1 MLDFLNELPVVPFI
15 IVFLVL
21 FMLFKAI
28 RIVPQGFEWT
38 VERLGKY
45 TRTLKPGISFLI
57 PLLDAVGTKNDM
69 REQVIDVPSQEV
81 ITRDNATVLVDG
93 VVFYQVIDAA
103 KSSYEV
109 ADLFNSI
116 LNLAMTNIRTVL
128 GSMALDECL
137 SERNR
142 INNNLMA
149 VVDEAV
155 EPWGVKITR
164 IEIKDITPPS
174 DLVESMARQMKAERD
189 KRAEILEAEGTRQ
202 ADILRAEG
210 QKQAQ
215 VLQAEAL
222 KESAFQEAEG
232 RERAAMAEA
241 EATRM
246 VSEAIAQGD
255 SKAINYFVATKY
267 VEALESLAKSG
278 NQKTLILPVE
288 ATGILGSLAGIR
300 ELLDSTAAEPK
311 PRAPDENH
319 SS

>member
-1 MLDFLNELPVVPFI
+1 MFDFLGELAIVPFI
-15 IVFLVL
+15 IVFLIL

-45 TRTLKPGISFLI
+45 TRTLKPGISILI
-57 PLLDAVGTKNDM
+57 PLLDNVGTKNDM

-81 ITRDNATVLVDG
+81 ITRDNATVQVDG
-93 VVFYQVIDAA
+93 VVFYQVVDAA

-142 INNNLMA
+142 INNNLMS

-164 IEIKDITPPS
+164 IEIKDITPPA

-202 ADILRAEG
+202 ADILRAQG

-215 VLQAEAL
+215 VLRAEAM
-222 KESAFQEAEG
+222 KEAAFQEAEG
-232 RERAAMAEA
+232 RERSAQAEA

-267 VEALESLAKSG
+267 VEALEAMATSN

-288 ATGILGSLAGIR
+288 ATNILGSLAGIK
-300 ELLDSTAAEPK
+300 ELFNQTDNVNEPSPQPSDK
-311 PRAPDENH
+311 DA
-319 SS
+319 

>member
-1 MLDFLNELPVVPFI
+1 MSDFLGELAIVPFI
-15 IVFLVL
+15 IVFLIL

-45 TRTLKPGISFLI
+45 TRTLKPGISILI
-57 PLLDAVGTKNDM
+57 PLLDTVGTKNDM

-81 ITRDNATVLVDG
+81 ITRDNATVQVDG

-142 INNNLMA
+142 INNDLMS

-164 IEIKDITPPS
+164 IEIKDISPPA

-215 VLQAEAL
+215 VLRAEAM
-222 KESAFQEAEG
+222 KEAAFQEAEG
-232 RERAAMAEA
+232 RERAAQAEA

-267 VEALESLAKSG
+267 VEALESMANSS

-288 ATGILGSLAGIR
+288 ATNILGSLAGIK
-300 ELLDSTAAEPK
+300 ELFDQTENDAKQKSQPDSET
-311 PRAPDENH
+311 
-319 SS
+319 S

>member
-1 MLDFLNELPVVPFI
+1 MFDFLGELAIVPFI
-15 IVFLVL
+15 VVLLIL

-45 TRTLKPGISFLI
+45 TRTLKPGISILI
-57 PLLDAVGTKNDM
+57 PLLDTVGNKKDM

-81 ITRDNATVLVDG
+81 ITRDNALVQVDG
-93 VVFYQVIDAA
+93 IVFFQVIDAA

-109 ADLFNSI
+109 TDLYNST

-128 GSMALDECL
+128 GSMTLDECL
-137 SERNR
+137 SERNK
-142 INNNLMA
+142 INNDLMS

-164 IEIKDITPPS
+164 IEIKDVTPPQ
-174 DLVESMARQMKAERD
+174 DLVESMGRQMKAERD
-189 KRAEILEAEGTRQ
+189 KRAEILEAEGSRQ

-215 VLQAEAL
+215 VLRAEAM
-222 KESAFQEAEG
+222 KEAAFQEAEG
-232 RERAAMAEA
+232 RIRAAEAEA
-241 EATRM
+241 EATRV
-246 VSEAIAQGD
+246 VSEAISKGD
-255 SKAINYFVATKY
+255 SRAINYFVATKY
-267 VEALESLAKSG
+267 VEALESMATSN

-288 ATGILGSLAGIR
+288 ATNILGSLAGIK
-300 ELLDSTAAEPK
+300 ELFEQTTTTPIVKPAADNND
-311 PRAPDENH
+311 A
-319 SS
+319 

>member
-1 MLDFLNELPVVPFI
+1 MFDFVNELAIVPFI
-15 IVFLVL
+15 IVLLIL

-28 RIVPQGFEWT
+28 RIVPQGYEWT

-45 TRTLKPGISFLI
+45 TRTLKPGISILV
-57 PLLDAVGTKNDM
+57 PLLDAVGSKKDM

-81 ITRDNATVLVDG
+81 ITRDNALVQVDG

-109 ADLFNSI
+109 ADLYNSI

-128 GSMALDECL
+128 GSMTLDECL
-137 SERNR
+137 SERNK
-142 INNNLMA
+142 INNNLMS

-164 IEIKDITPPS
+164 IEIKDITPPA

-189 KRAEILEAEGTRQ
+189 KRAEILEAEGSRQ
-202 ADILRAEG
+202 AEILRAEG

-215 VLQAEAL
+215 VLRAEAM
-222 KESAFQEAEG
+222 KEAAFQEAEG
-232 RERAAMAEA
+232 RERAAQAEA
-241 EATRM
+241 VATRV

-255 SKAINYFVATKY
+255 GKAINYFVANKY
-267 VEALESLAKSG
+267 VEALEAMATSG

-288 ATGILGSLAGIR
+288 ATNIIGSLAGIK
-300 ELLDSTAAEPK
+300 ELFEQTKTESPIPQKETPE
-311 PRAPDENH
+311 
-319 SS
+319 